1 MGKRPHTCF
10 GGGIGRRSEDSAHTW
25 RSRLATNG
33 LHAGSSPA
41 QSTMYY
47 MNKKKTDKPKKR
59 QASKSTLV
67 KRLDDV
73 FSKFIRLRD
82 SNKDGMC
89 QCISCGRVHYW
100 KEIQNGHYMSRRY
113 MSTRFDEMNCNAQ
126 CVACNI
132 FNQGN
137 IQMYR
142 QNLIKKI
149 GEKNVDYLEYKAK
162 GTTKHYS
169 VFELQELIKYYS
181 ILVKKLSDE
190 KGVRI

>member
-1 MGKRPHTCF
+1 MVDLKENGMQIETCPDVVRF
-10 GGGIGRRSEDSAHTW
+10 HKC
-25 RSRLATNG
+25 
-33 LHAGSSPA
+33 A
-41 QSTMYY
+41 QNKITMYY
-47 MNKKKTDKPKKR
+47 MKKKKTDKPKKR
-59 QASKSTLV
+59 QVSKSTLV
-67 KRLDDV
+67 KKLDDV

-142 QNLIKKI
+142 KNLIKKI

-162 GTTKHYS
+162 ATTKRYS
-169 VFELQELIKYYS
+169 VFELQELVKYYKVLCEKMS
-181 ILVKKLSDE
+181 KE
-190 KGVRI
+190 KGIVL

>member
-1 MGKRPHTCF
+1 MP
-10 GGGIGRRSEDSAHTW
+10 
-25 RSRLATNG
+25 
-33 LHAGSSPA
+33 
-41 QSTMYY
+41 YY
-47 MNKKKTDKPKKR
+47 IKKKKTDKPKKR
-59 QASKSTLV
+59 QVSKSTLV
-67 KRLDDV
+67 KKLDDV

-142 QNLIKKI
+142 KNLIKKI

-181 ILVKKLSDE
+181 ALVKKLSDE

>member
-1 MGKRPHTCF
+1 MPHTCF

-59 QASKSTLV
+59 QVSKSTLV
-67 KRLDDV
+67 KKLDDV

-142 QNLIKKI
+142 KNLIKKI

-162 GTTKHYS
+162 ATTKRYS

-181 ILVKKLSDE
+181 ILVKKLTDE
-190 KGVRI
+190 KGIRV